1 MCRIYEWGQKYNLK
15 IMMEI
20 HGFPGSQSGA
30 QASGCTIIGEEGD
43 HHFYFNTTWN
53 KELALRSEINLAFSL
68 VQNFRAFKYFQRIYY
83 YISHY
88 GLRLPNSFFLCIEPT
103 LI

>member
-53 KELALRSEINLAFSL
+53 KELALRSEINPAFSL

-83 YISHY
+83 ILHY
-88 GLRLPNSFFLCIEPT
+88 GLPNSFFLCIEPT